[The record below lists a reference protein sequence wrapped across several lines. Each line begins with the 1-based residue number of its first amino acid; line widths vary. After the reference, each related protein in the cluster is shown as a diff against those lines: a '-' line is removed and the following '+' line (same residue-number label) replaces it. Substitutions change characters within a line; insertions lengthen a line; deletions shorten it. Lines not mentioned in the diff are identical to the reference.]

1 MGKLC
6 VEYPESLP
14 AVLNLSPESFEQE
27 ARMALAV
34 KWFEMG
40 RLSSGQAASLAGVS
54 PVAFLLGC
62 KQFGAASVL
71 VEAKR
76 RGYLKR
82 VDETIRRIRDGGYW
96 LDDDIVRSVLR
107 EAGEMSELS

>member
-1 MGKLC
+1 VGLSIFAHFGQFHCYPTQIEIVNIGDIIMGRLC

-14 AVLNLSPESFEQE
+14 VVLNLSAESFERE

-54 PVAFLLGC
+54 RA
-62 KQFGAASVL
+62 
-71 VEAKR
+71 
-76 RGYLKR
+76 
-82 VDETIRRIRDGGYW
+82 W
-96 LDDDIVRSVLR
+96 L
-107 EAGEMSELS
+107 